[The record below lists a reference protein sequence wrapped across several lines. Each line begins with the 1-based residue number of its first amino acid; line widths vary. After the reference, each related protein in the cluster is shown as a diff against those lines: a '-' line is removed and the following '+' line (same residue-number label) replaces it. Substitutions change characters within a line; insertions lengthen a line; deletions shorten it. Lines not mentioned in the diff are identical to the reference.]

1 MKLQNGKK
9 NLVIVNSFSGLIS
22 NAKNLKL
29 TLFVYGLKDTTKP
42 DDIAKNYYFEEDY
55 HAAPE
60 LKTKLNAPF
69 IRQEVETMLK
79 EAQSIYSKY
88 GTEILVKSDE

>member
-1 MKLQNGKK
+1 MKLQSGKK
-9 NLVIVNSFSGLIS
+9 NLVIVNSFSGILA

-29 TLFVYGLKDTTKP
+29 TLFLYGLKDTTKP
-42 DDIAKNYYFEEDY
+42 DDIAKNYYLEEDY
-55 HAAPE
+55 YAAPE

-79 EAQSIYSKY
+79 EAQSVYN
-88 GTEILVKSDE
+88 